1 MSPEA
6 RENQVINA
14 AMNLAE
20 QQILEGTASS
30 QVITYFLKLG
40 SQREREKLEKEKLEA
55 ENTLLKAKTDALQS
69 QSKMEELYN
78 DAIKAFSQYHGDDD
92 DDNEE

>member
-1 MSPEA
+1 MSAEA

-69 QSKMEELYN
+69 QAKMEELYHE
-78 DAIKAFSQYHGDDD
+78 AIKAFSQYHGDDD
-92 DDNEE
+92 DDNDI

>member
-1 MSPEA
+1 MSAEA

-40 SQREREKLEKEKLEA
+40 SQREREKLEREKLEA
-55 ENTLLKAKTDALQS
+55 ENTLLKAKTETLQS
-69 QSKMEELYN
+69 QAKMEELYHE
-78 DAIKAFSQYHGDDD
+78 AIKAFSQYHGDDD
-92 DDNEE
+92 DNDI

>member
-1 MSPEA
+1 MSAEA

-55 ENTLLKAKTDALQS
+55 ENTLLKAKADALQS
-69 QSKMEELYN
+69 QAKMEELYHE
-78 DAIKAFSQYHGDDD
+78 AIKAFSQYHGDN
-92 DDNEE
+92 DDNDN